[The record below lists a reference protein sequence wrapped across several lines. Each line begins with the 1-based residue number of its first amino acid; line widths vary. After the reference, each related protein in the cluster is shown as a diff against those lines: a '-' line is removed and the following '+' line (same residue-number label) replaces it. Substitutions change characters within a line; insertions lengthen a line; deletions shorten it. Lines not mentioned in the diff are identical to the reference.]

1 MLRFKPFA
9 RFIFFSLLSI
19 FTLTFSACKNKV
31 DVNSIQVDAG
41 FSSYISAFTSG
52 VVSNRSTVK
61 VVLLEPYSGAEIGQ
75 LIDKDLFDFSPSLDG
90 QAYWLDEQTIEFR
103 PNAKLPSGETF
114 VVEFALDKLM
124 AVPESFETLT
134 FGFVVISQSIFVN
147 FEGLKTIDKKD
158 FSKQELFGSV
168 RTSDVADPTEIEQC
182 LKAEQD
188 GNDLELVW
196 EHDENGKSHRYTVL
210 NVSRGEDESFV
221 ELSWNG
227 EAIGADV
234 EDDLEVRIP
243 PIGEFSLIQAS
254 TQRSPSLHFSL
265 QFSDPV
271 STSQDLTGL
280 IYLQS
285 GKKLRLTVK
294 DNEVK
299 AYPIDKLNSE
309 ETVVIE
315 QSVKNALGTQLQEQY
330 RRVVQFN
337 LEKPAV
343 ELLGSGVI
351 MPSNGGLNFPFKA
364 INLRAVNM
372 RVVRIFENNINQFF
386 QENQFDN
393 SSELKRVGRI
403 VYDEEIDLASTEPI
417 DYGVWNNFSVDLGA
431 IIKPEPGA
439 IYRVMISYERYQ
451 SLYPCSDEY
460 GEAKPLKRTENNWD
474 DNDYY
479 SWAAFYDS
487 NYDWDEIDDPCTD
500 SYYLYY
506 ERQIGS
512 NVLASNIG
520 LIAKEAS
527 DNHYDVIATDLR
539 NTDPM
544 GSVVIEAY
552 NFQNQKIGESTTNG
566 AGLAR
571 FKTEGKPYLLIAK
584 NGQERG
590 YLRVDNG
597 SALSVSLYEV
607 GGVKAKNGLKGFLYG
622 ERGVWRPG
630 DTIYLSLMLE
640 DKQKSLPK
648 NHPVVLEFFD
658 PLGKLYDKKVT
669 TKGVNGLYAFKLKT
683 EQEDPTGMWQ
693 VKAIVGNSEFTKSL
707 KVETIK
713 PNRINIDI
721 DAGGDVIKAKGSV
734 KVALTAKWLYGAVGA
749 NLKVASELTL
759 DNMKTEFKGF
769 EGYQFDDRS
778 RSFYSDDAILA
789 ETKTDAAGKA
799 NMIFALSKPNNA
811 PGMLKLKLATKVFEQ
826 GGDFSQDFMNLKFS
840 PYDSYVGVKMSAG
853 TNWLTALNS
862 EKPQAI
868 NIAAVDA
875 NGNPITREVD
885 IELYEMNWNW
895 WYESDESEI
904 TRYIN
909 RSSNNLRKTDHA
921 TITNGKLTYNLEF
934 PEPDWGKYAVRIVDR
949 VSGHSTMQTFYVRYS
964 GWRNRDSGAGDAAS
978 MLTIEGDKEQY
989 NVGDEMEITVP
1000 SGGEGRIYVSVEKGD
1015 RILDQFWVD
1024 AANGSTTFNIEATK
1038 EMAPNV
1044 YISAALIQPHG
1055 QTSNDFPIRMYGIL
1069 PLAVNDEATK
1079 LTPQIATPKEL
1090 APEKEFTVKVS
1101 EKDGKAMSYTLAI
1114 VDEGLLS
1121 LTRFKTP
1128 NPWPSFYAKEALA
1141 VRTWDMYKYVMDAQ
1155 TGKMTA
1161 LLATGGDENLVFK
1174 GDEEANRFKPVVKF
1188 IGPFEL
1194 KKGKTAEHKLKLPNY
1209 IGAVRVMVVAG
1220 QDGAYGKAEKEI
1232 KVNQPLMV
1240 LSTLPRVLGPSET
1253 VRIPVNVI
1261 TMNDNIKSV
1270 KISVETNDLLILK
1283 ETEKTVAF
1291 IKAGEQTVFFE
1302 AEVARKL
1309 GVAKFKV
1316 NVTAGAEKAYEELE
1330 LMVRPPNPAITKV
1343 ESKMV
1348 GANEEWKYN
1357 YAAFGI
1363 RGTNKATLQ
1372 VSRIPELDLE
1382 RNLSYLIRYP
1392 HGCIEQTTSSVFPQL
1407 FVGNL
1412 IDLNSE
1418 QEDKIETNVKAGLV
1432 RLRQFQQSNGGFSY
1446 WPGDNDGYVSAWGT
1460 NYAGHFMIEAQKLG
1474 YDLPPGLLDQWLK
1487 FQKEAAGNWVRDPFK
1502 YGRFGND
1509 FTQAY
1514 RLYTLALANNAEVGA
1529 MNRLRSDVKLSDQA
1543 AWRLAAA
1550 YALIGQKEVAVELS
1564 QRPFKYDQ
1572 YRDYGYNYGSDVR
1585 DLAMALETMTYLK
1598 DETRIMGAVTDLA
1611 KELNAGWHSTQTRAY
1626 ALLALSKLVAGDDG
1640 SKEFG
1645 FDVEINGK
1653 SFDFESDKPIAKF
1666 EVDAANVMA
1675 GNVRVKSNSSAPL
1688 FVSFVQIGM
1697 PIENAEPKVENELM
1711 MNIKYVDLKGNPV
1724 DVSALKQGQDFK
1736 AEVTLKHPGT
1746 RADYLEVALSQI
1758 FPSGWQIV
1766 NSRVGD
1772 ETPGVDKK
1780 IDYQDIKDD
1789 RVYTYFKLKKSESKT
1804 FTILLNAT
1812 FVGKYYMP
1820 SVFCAPMYDES
1831 IKAQLPG
1838 RWIEVVQ

>member
-1 MLRFKPFA
+1 MCYNLLKSLVIA
-9 RFIFFSLLSI
+9 FFSLI
-19 FTLTFSACKNKV
+19 FLQLHSCKNKV
-31 DVNSIQVDAG
+31 DINSITVDPG

-61 VVLLEPYSGAEIGQ
+61 VVLLEPIAEANPGE
-75 LIDKDLFDFSPSLDG
+75 LVDEDLFDFSPSLEG
-90 QAYWLDEQTIEFR
+90 QSYWLDEQTIEFR
-103 PNAKLPSGETF
+103 PNTRLPSGETF
-114 VVEFALDKLM
+114 VVEFALKKLM
-124 AVPESFETLT
+124 AVPESFETLK
-134 FGFVVISQSIFVN
+134 FGFVVISQSLFVN
-147 FEGLKTIDKKD
+147 FEGLRTIDKKD

-168 RTSDVADPTEIEQC
+168 RTSDVADPSEIEQC

-188 GNDLELVW
+188 GESLELVW
-196 EHDENGKSHRYTVL
+196 EHDGNGKSHRYTVL
-210 NVSRGEDESFV
+210 NVSRGEEESFV

-227 EAIGADV
+227 EAIGAEV
-234 EDDLEVRIP
+234 EDELEVRIP
-243 PIGEFSLIQAS
+243 PIGEFTLIQAS

-271 STSQDLTGL
+271 LTTQDLTGL

-285 GKKLRLTVK
+285 GKKLRLSVK

-299 AYPIDKLNSE
+299 AYPVDKLNSE

-315 QSVKNALGTQLQEQY
+315 QSVKNALGGMLQEQY

-364 INLRAVNM
+364 INLKAVNM

-393 SSELKRVGRI
+393 YSELKRVGRI
-403 VYDEEIDLASTEPI
+403 VYDKEVDLVSAEPI

-439 IYRVMISYERYQ
+439 IYRVMISFERFQ

-460 GEAKPLKRTENNWD
+460 GEAKPLKRTEANWD

-479 SWAAFYDS
+479 SWNRFYEADYS
-487 NYDWDEIDDPCTD
+487 WDEKDDPCTD
-500 SYYLYY
+500 SYYVYY

-520 LIAKEAS
+520 LIAKEAAN
-527 DNHYDVIATDLR
+527 DQYDVIATDLR
-539 NTDPM
+539 TTDPL
-544 GSVVIEAY
+544 GGVEIEAY
-552 NFQNQKIGESTTNG
+552 NFQNQKIGESSTNSD
-566 AGLAR
+566 GLAR

-590 YLRVDNG
+590 YLRVDNC

-607 GGVKAKNGLKGFLYG
+607 GGLKAENGLKGFMYG

-648 NHPVVLEFFD
+648 NHPVVIEFFD
-658 PLGKLYDKKVT
+658 PLGKLYDKRVT

-683 EQEDPTGMWQ
+683 EQKDPTGMWSVVAQ
-693 VKAIVGNSEFTKSL
+693 VGNSEFRKSL
-707 KVETIK
+707 KIETIK

-721 DAGGDVIKAKGSV
+721 DAGGDVLTAFGPV
-734 KVALTAKWLYGAVGA
+734 KVSLTANWLYGAVGS
-749 NLKVASELTL
+749 NLKVASELDL

-769 EGYQFDDRS
+769 DGYQFDDRS
-778 RSFYSDDAILA
+778 RSFEFDETILA
-789 ETKTDAAGKA
+789 ETKTDANGKA
-799 NMIFALSKPNNA
+799 SMIFDLTKPSNA

-826 GGDFSQDFMNLKFS
+826 GGDFSQDFMNLKYS
-840 PYDSYVGVKMSAG
+840 PYESYVGVKMSAG

-862 EKPQAI
+862 EKPQVI
-868 NIAAVDA
+868 SIAAVDA

-909 RSSNNLRKTDHA
+909 RSSNNLRKTDQA
-921 TITNGKLTYNLEF
+921 NISNGKLTYNLEF

-1015 RILDQFWVD
+1015 QVLDQFWID
-1024 AANGSTTFNIEATK
+1024 AANSTTTFSLEATK

-1044 YISAALIQPHG
+1044 YISAVLVQPHG

-1069 PLAVNDEATK
+1069 PLSINDAATK
-1079 LTPQIATPKEL
+1079 LYPEIVAPTEL

-1101 EKDGKAMSYTLAI
+1101 EKDGKAMSYTLAV

-1128 NPWPSFYAKEALA
+1128 NPWPWFYTKEALA

-1194 KKGKTAEHKLKLPNY
+1194 KKGNTAEHKLKLPNY

-1232 KVNQPLMV
+1232 KVKQPLMV

-1261 TMNDNIKSV
+1261 TMKDNIKSV
-1270 KISVETNDLLILK
+1270 KISVETNDLLVLK
-1283 ETEKTVAF
+1283 ETEKSINFA
-1291 IKAGEQTVFFE
+1291 KAGEQTVFFE
-1302 AEVARKL
+1302 AEVAHKL

-1316 NVTAGAEKAYEELE
+1316 NVVAGTEKAYEELE

-1343 ESKMV
+1343 ESKMIS
-1348 GANEEWKYN
+1348 ANEEWRYN
-1357 YAAFGI
+1357 YSAFGI

-1382 RNLSYLIRYP
+1382 RHLSYLIRYP

-1407 FVGNL
+1407 YLSNL
-1412 IDLNSE
+1412 LDLES
-1418 QEDKIETNVKAGLV
+1418 DKKDEIETNVIAGLN
-1432 RLRQFQQSNGGFSY
+1432 RLRQFQQSSGGFSY
-1446 WPGDNDGYVSAWGT
+1446 WPGDNDGSESAWGT
-1460 NYAGHFMIEAQKLG
+1460 NYAGHFMIEAQKMG
-1474 YDLPPGLLDQWLK
+1474 YDLPPGLLVQWLK
-1487 FQKEAAGNWVRDPFK
+1487 FQKEAAGSWVREPRH
-1502 YGRFGND
+1502 YGRYGND

-1529 MNRLRSDVKLSDQA
+1529 MNRLRSDVNLSNQA

-1550 YALIGQKEVAVELS
+1550 YAMIGQEEAALELA
-1564 QRPFKYDQ
+1564 QRPYKYEQ
-1572 YRDYGYNYGSDVR
+1572 YRDYGYNYGSNVR

-1598 DETRIMGAVTDLA
+1598 NESRIMGAVNDLSQ
-1611 KELNAGWHSTQTRAY
+1611 ELNSGWHSTQTRAY
-1626 ALLALSKLVAGDDG
+1626 SLLAISKLVASEDG

-1653 SFDFESDKPIAKF
+1653 SFDFEADKPIARF
-1666 EVDAANVMA
+1666 EVDAANLMV
-1675 GNVRVKSNSSAPL
+1675 GNVGVKNNSSAPL
-1688 FVSFVQIGM
+1688 FLSFVQTGM
-1697 PIENAEPKVENELM
+1697 PIENAEPKVEDELQL
-1711 MNIKYVDLKGNPV
+1711 NIKYVDLKGNTLNV
-1724 DVSALKQGQDFK
+1724 AVLKQGQDFK
-1736 AEVTLKHPGT
+1736 AEVTLRHPGT

-1766 NSRVGD
+1766 NSRVGE
-1772 ETPGVDKK
+1772 ETPGENKK

-1789 RVYTYFKLKKSESKT
+1789 RVYTYFKLKKGESKT
-1804 FTILLNAT
+1804 FTVLLNAT
-1812 FVGKYYMP
+1812 FVGRYYMP
-1820 SVFCAPMYDES
+1820 SVFCAPMYDEA

-1838 RWIEVVQ
+1838 RWVEVVQ